1 MSLTQQPD
9 LGERLRAADE
19 QTLVEILRLYGPF
32 VIAILRSRFYGVL
45 SASDIDDVL
54 SIALFRVWQARENYD
69 GMRSSL
75 RVWFLRIAENA
86 ARDVL
91 KCGWQK
97 ARRQEVSTD
106 PPRLAE
112 YADARKNGHAD
123 LSDQGLLERPEQ
135 SDLREILA
143 DLPEAQRRIILA
155 DAHSRDRV
163 ASSEYL
169 AAELGMPVSS
179 VPVYR
184 KRAIDKIRKELRRRG
199 YDVPESPLS

>member
-19 QTLVEILRLYGPF
+19 HTLAEILRLYGPF
-32 VIAILRSRFYGVL
+32 VIAILRSRFHGVL
-45 SASDIDDVL
+45 TASDIDDVL
-54 SIALFRVWQARENYD
+54 SIALFRLWQARENYD
-69 GMRSSL
+69 GMRSSV

-91 KCGWQK
+91 KFGWHK
-97 ARRQEVSTD
+97 ARRKEVSTD

-112 YADARKNGHAD
+112 YADPGKNGRAESGD
-123 LSDQGLLERPEQ
+123 MGLLERPEQ

-143 DLPEAQRRIILA
+143 DLPEAQRKIILA
-155 DAHSRDRV
+155 DAYSRDRV

-169 AAELGMPVSS
+169 AAELEIPVSS

-199 YDVPESPLS
+199 YDIPE

>member
-1 MSLTQQPD
+1 MPLTQDPD

-19 QTLVEILRLYGPF
+19 QTLAEILRLYGPF
-32 VIAILRSRFYGVL
+32 VIAILRSRFQGVL
-45 SASDIDDVL
+45 SLNDIDDVV
-54 SIALFRVWQARENYD
+54 SIALFRLWQARENYD
-69 GMRSSL
+69 GMKSSL

-91 KCGWQK
+91 KFGWHK
-97 ARRQEVSTD
+97 ARRKEVSTE

-112 YADARKNGHAD
+112 YADPRKNGQNDA
-123 LSDQGLLERPEQ
+123 SEIGLLERPEQ

-143 DLPEAQRRIILA
+143 DLPEDQRRIILA
-155 DAHSRDRV
+155 DALSRDRV

-169 AAELGMPVSS
+169 AAELEIPVAS

-199 YDVPESPLS
+199 YDVPE

>member
-1 MSLTQQPD
+1 MSLTQDPD

-19 QTLVEILRLYGPF
+19 QTLAEILRLYGPF
-32 VIAILRSRFYGVL
+32 VIAILRSRFQGVL
-45 SASDIDDVL
+45 SPSDVDDVV
-54 SIALFRVWQARENYD
+54 SIALFRLWQARENYD
-69 GMRSSL
+69 GMKSSL

-91 KCGWQK
+91 KFGWHK
-97 ARRQEVSTD
+97 ARRKEVSTE

-112 YADARKNGHAD
+112 YADPRKNGHAEA
-123 LSDQGLLERPEQ
+123 SEIGLLERPEQ

-155 DAHSRDRV
+155 DALSRDRV

-169 AAELGMPVSS
+169 AAELEIPVAS

-199 YDVPESPLS
+199 YDVPE

>member
-19 QTLVEILRLYGPF
+19 QTLAEILRLYGPF
-32 VIAILRSRFYGVL
+32 VIAVLRTRFHGVL
-45 SASDIDDVL
+45 CASDIDDIL
-54 SIALFRVWQARENYD
+54 SIALFRLWQARENYD

-91 KCGWQK
+91 KFGWHK
-97 ARRQEVSTD
+97 ARRKEVSTE

-112 YADARKNGHAD
+112 YADPQRNGRAETRD
-123 LSDQGLLERPEQ
+123 NGLLERPEQ

-143 DLPEAQRRIILA
+143 DLPEAQRKIILA
-155 DAHSRDRV
+155 DAQSRDRV

-169 AAELGMPVSS
+169 AAELEIPAAS

-184 KRAIDKIRKELRRRG
+184 KRALDKIRKELRRRG
-199 YDVPESPLS
+199 YDIPE

>member
-1 MSLTQQPD
+1 MPLTQDPD

-19 QTLVEILRLYGPF
+19 QTLAEILRLYGPF
-32 VIAILRSRFYGVL
+32 VIAILRSRFQGVL
-45 SASDIDDVL
+45 SLNDIDDVV
-54 SIALFRVWQARENYD
+54 SIALFRLWQARENYD
-69 GMRSSL
+69 GMKSSL

-91 KCGWQK
+91 KFGWHK
-97 ARRQEVSTD
+97 ARRKEVSTE

-112 YADARKNGHAD
+112 YADPRKNGHAEAAEI
-123 LSDQGLLERPEQ
+123 GLLERPEQ

-143 DLPEAQRRIILA
+143 DLPEAQRRIVLA
-155 DAHSRDRV
+155 DALSRDRV

-169 AAELGMPVSS
+169 AAELEIPVAS

-184 KRAIDKIRKELRRRG
+184 KRAIDKIRKELKRRG
-199 YDVPESPLS
+199 YKVPE

>member
-19 QTLVEILRLYGPF
+19 QTLAEILRLYGPF
-32 VIAILRSRFYGVL
+32 VIAILRTRFQGVL
-45 SASDIDDVL
+45 NASDIDDVL
-54 SIALFRVWQARENYD
+54 SIALFRLWQARESYD
-69 GMRSSL
+69 GMKSSL

-91 KCGWQK
+91 KFGWHK
-97 ARRQEVSTD
+97 ARRKEIATE

-112 YADARKNGHAD
+112 YADPKKNGHAD
-123 LSDQGLLERPEQ
+123 HSGLAVLERPEQ

-143 DLPEAQRRIILA
+143 DLPEPQRRIILA

-169 AAELGMPVSS
+169 AAELEIPVSS

-184 KRAIDKIRKELRRRG
+184 KRALDKIRKELRRRG
-199 YDVPESPLS
+199 YDVPE